1 MARGRWQELN
11 IDAEEAAAEVP
22 LGRIVEPAEVAA
34 LVHFLASDEAG
45 AITGQAFN
53 IDGGALA

>member
-1 MARGRWQELN
+1 MPVTRFCAVVVRT
-11 IDAEEAAAEVP
+11 
-22 LGRIVEPAEVAA
+22 VEPAEVAA
-34 LVHFLASDEAG
+34 LVQFLASDEAG